1 MRRWRCCNREAEGNT
16 LCAHLFAAATP
27 VGQSAPADTI
37 QASLNIVLNPTLN
50 VGTVYQ
56 VAAAVAVSND
66 ILIPI
71 AASSGALDQI
81 ESMAQ
86 MARSAGIQ
94 VILCELPPATYQGVD
109 YSPQIATFN
118 AALIDFAAS
127 NNYLLV
133 DYNTPLLGQP
143 QDFIDGI
150 HPNAAGYTLMEAAL
164 SAVLVQ

>member
-1 MRRWRCCNREAEGNT
+1 LGFHSRQHSLHGDSITAFWPLPVHDAGVPGDHASERLARFQADVIGHG
-16 LCAHLFAAATP
+16 CARVVILA
-27 VGQSAPADTI
+27 
-37 QASLNIVLNPTLN
+37 
-50 VGTVYQ
+50 GTD
-56 VAAAVAVSND
+56 D

-81 ESMAQ
+81 ASMAQ

-94 VILCELPPATYQGVD
+94 VILCELPPATYQSVD

>member
-1 MRRWRCCNREAEGNT
+1 MLARFQTDVIGHGYARVVILA
-16 LCAHLFAAATP
+16 
-27 VGQSAPADTI
+27 
-37 QASLNIVLNPTLN
+37 
-50 VGTVYQ
+50 GT
-56 VAAAVAVSND
+56 ND

-81 ESMAQ
+81 ERMAQ

-109 YSPQIATFN
+109 YSPPIATFN
-118 AALIDFAAS
+118 AVLIDFAAS

-133 DYNTPLLGQP
+133 DYNTPLVGHP
-143 QDFIDGI
+143 EDFKDGI
-150 HPNAAGYTLMEAAL
+150 HPNAAGYVLMEAAL